1 MATTMIND
9 YITMA
14 RRYPLL
20 DKATEAELIEK
31 KMAGD
36 KQAEEQLV
44 LGNLR
49 LAILIAC
56 EFRKS
61 GVAIE
66 ELVQAANVGLCLGI
80 QRYEPTHGA
89 KIGYYAAF
97 WIRAECRDLIAKQKH
112 LVRLGTSENQ
122 RKLFYKIGRMVQD
135 VCSFDKMKLSEEIGI
150 PVEEIEEFCMRIQP
164 TVSLTTEEGVSDLPD
179 LSPSPEDEAADNELP
194 ELLETLIEKA
204 DLDESELFVIRNR
217 FKDAPLSLADCA
229 KSLGVSPKAVKGIET
244 RALGYLRETA
254 EAMGIDSFF
263 E

>member
-1 MATTMIND
+1 
-9 YITMA
+9 
-14 RRYPLL
+14 
-20 DKATEAELIEK
+20 
-31 KMAGD
+31 
-36 KQAEEQLV
+36 
-44 LGNLR
+44 
-49 LAILIAC
+49 
-56 EFRKS
+56 
-61 GVAIE
+61 
-66 ELVQAANVGLCLGI
+66 
-80 QRYEPTHGA
+80 
-89 KIGYYAAF
+89 
-97 WIRAECRDLIAKQKH
+97 
-112 LVRLGTSENQ
+112 
-122 RKLFYKIGRMVQD
+122 MVQD